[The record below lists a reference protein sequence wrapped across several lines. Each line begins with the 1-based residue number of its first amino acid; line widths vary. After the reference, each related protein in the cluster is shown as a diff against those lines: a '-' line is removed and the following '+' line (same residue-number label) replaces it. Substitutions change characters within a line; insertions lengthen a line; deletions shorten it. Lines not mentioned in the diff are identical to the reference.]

1 MDATALYAAANTVTF
16 PNRVQVSFDF
26 GIQQVVLV
34 HQVVVVVLNIPPAV
48 RYNDNVFAFA
58 QTGDF
63 LWQIDTIGKGL
74 FHGMPDCPFVG
85 ANLTAENDER
95 VLLYNWCSTTLLVQA
110 TTGEVLERY
119 QSK

>member
-63 LWQIDTIGKGL
+63 LWQIDTIGKGYIPRYARL
-74 FHGMPDCPFVG
+74 PLCRRQPYGR
-85 ANLTAENDER
+85 ER
-95 VLLYNWCSTTLLVQA
+95 
-110 TTGEVLERY
+110 
-119 QSK
+119 